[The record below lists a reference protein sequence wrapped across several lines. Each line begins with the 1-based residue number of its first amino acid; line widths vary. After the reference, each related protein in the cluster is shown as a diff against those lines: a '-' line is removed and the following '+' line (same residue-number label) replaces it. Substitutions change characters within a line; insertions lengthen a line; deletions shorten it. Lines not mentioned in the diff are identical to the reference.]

1 MASVIINKKDKRQ
14 SYRKKLNSIRSKG
27 LNAKKY
33 CGSVELSKDPLIIQK
48 ELRNEWK

>member
-1 MASVIINKKDKRQ
+1 MAQVIINKKDKRA

-27 LNAKKY
+27 LDAKKY
-33 CGSVELSKDPLIIQK
+33 CGSIELTKNPLAIQK